1 MRTYFV
7 IGLLLL
13 LFSCSKK
20 KEYPEALPA
29 DFTQGQLEASKVHG
43 VKHKGPYRHVAN
55 AWAVQIMYKQKKI
68 FRANKKLAPKE
79 IYHNSPK
86 NTPEQELISE
96 IQFAVK

>member
-20 KEYPEALPA
+20 EEAP
-29 DFTQGQLEASKVHG
+29 
-43 VKHKGPYRHVAN
+43 
-55 AWAVQIMYKQKKI
+55 I
-68 FRANKKLAPKE
+68 E
-79 IYHNSPK
+79 IYHNSPT
-86 NTPEQELISE
+86 NTPEGELISE